1 MKSIPYGRQWI
12 EEKDIR
18 AVVNVLKSDYLT
30 QGPVIEQFESAVA
43 KYCGAKYA
51 VAVSSGTAA
60 LHIAC
65 LAAELGQGDIL
76 WTSSNTFVA
85 SANCALYCG
94 AKPDFVDI
102 DPHTYN
108 ISVDAMKAKLS
119 KVERNGSFPKIVIP
133 IHFAGL
139 TCDIAEI
146 KRIADKYKLVV
157 IEDACHAFGAE
168 YRVNDEWVKVGRCL
182 HSDMTVFS
190 FHPVKH
196 ITTGEGGAITTNNQ
210 DLYEK
215 LLLLRTHGITKNPAK
230 FINKDLA
237 YSPSENFLT
246 EPSSHSSNVNPWYY
260 EMQELGFN
268 YRITD
273 IQCALGLTQ
282 LKKLDIFVEKRRS
295 IAAKYDEAFKDIE
308 WIKTPVEPEA
318 SHSTYHLYVVQID
331 FNKLGKNRSQVMTIL
346 KEKGVGT
353 QVHYIPVHLQP
364 YYGNKFGYKEG
375 DYPTAEQYYKRCL
388 SLPIFP
394 LLSDGEIDMIINSV
408 IEELKIEDITY

>member
-1 MKSIPYGRQWI
+1 MKIIPYGRQWV
-12 EEKDIR
+12 EEEDIR
-18 AVVNVLKSDYLT
+18 AVVKVLQSEHLT
-30 QGPVIEQFESAVA
+30 QGPVIERFESAVA

-65 LAAELGQGDIL
+65 LAARLGKGDIL
-76 WTSSNTFVA
+76 WTSPNTFVA

-102 DPHTYN
+102 SPHTYN
-108 ISVDAMKAKLS
+108 MSVDAMEAKLYEAKKNDSLPKVVVPVHFGGQSCEMERIYYLS
-119 KVERNGSFPKIVIP
+119 KKFNFTI
-133 IHFAGL
+133 
-139 TCDIAEI
+139 
-146 KRIADKYKLVV
+146 
-157 IEDACHAFGAE
+157 IEDASQAIGGSYKGDKIGSCS
-168 YRVNDEWVKVGRCL
+168 

-210 DLYEK
+210 DLYET
-215 LLLLRTHGITKNPAK
+215 LLLLRTHGITKDPAK

-237 YSPSENFLT
+237 FVN
-246 EPSSHSSNVNPWYY
+246 SSFSNSQSTIHNPQLPNPWYY

-273 IQCALGLTQ
+273 IQCALGLSQ
-282 LKKLDIFVEKRRS
+282 LNKLDAFIEKRRS

-308 WIKTPVEPEA
+308 WIKVPVEPEA
-318 SHSTYHLYVVQID
+318 SRSTYHLYVVQID
-331 FNKLGKNRSQVMTIL
+331 FDKLGKNRSQVMTIL
-346 KEKGVGT
+346 REKGVGT

-364 YYGNKFGYKEG
+364 YYRNKFGYKEG
-375 DYPTAEQYYKRCL
+375 DYPATEQYYKRCL

-394 LLSDGEIDMIINSV
+394 LLSDGEIDMIINSL
-408 IEELKIEDITY
+408 IGELKD